1 MFDIL
6 IKNGTVIDGTGK
18 PGYRADLGISNGLI
32 SAIGLIGSTQSKKY
46 LDAQDLVVAPGFIDM
61 HSHSD
66 TTMLSDPGGDTK
78 AYQGVT
84 TEVVGNCSSSPF
96 PVARDPDLAQYQRST
111 WPFLKADWDW
121 TDLDGWAERLNRS
134 GISLNVVPQVG
145 QGETVSYT
153 HLTLPTS
160 DLV

>member
-1 MFDIL
+1 MSMYCHLHLYI
-6 IKNGTVIDGTGK
+6 
-18 PGYRADLGISNGLI
+18 
-32 SAIGLIGSTQSKKY
+32 
-46 LDAQDLVVAPGFIDM
+46 APK
-61 HSHSD
+61 
-66 TTMLSDPGGDTK
+66 DTK

-145 QGETVSYT
+145 QGEIRKAVGLNENRPPS
-153 HLTLPTS
+153 S
-160 DLV
+160 DEMKQMKR

>member
-1 MFDIL
+1 MFDLI
-6 IKNGTVIDGTGK
+6 IKNGTIIDGTGRLR
-18 PGYRADLGISNGLI
+18 YQDDIGINGDKIESIGRLKDVQSNRCIDAENLI
-32 SAIGLIGSTQSKKY
+32 I
-46 LDAQDLVVAPGFIDM
+46 APGFIDM

-121 TDLDGWAERLNRS
+121 TDLDGWLR
-134 GISLNVVPQVG
+134 G
-145 QGETVSYT
+145 
-153 HLTLPTS
+153 
-160 DLV
+160 